1 MRRRHIAALAIFVPV
16 AIVSI
21 LSLYYPLSYEMLSG
35 YMFALALVFK
45 GAILSFY
52 SASKLK
58 LIIFLKSMTIVQGTL
73 LLIKRWFLDNIFSKW
88 LKKNIID
95 HVKVGMVEML
105 EYYKALNLKSKIKN
119 IFIPI
124 ILSVGSAWAVYS
136 MGYLDNILLFTEFKV
151 LIIGV
156 SKTILMMGTKFF
168 GFIINSW
175 ITPILE
181 VFALSYIFS
190 WLENLL
196 GKENPIIKAL
206 NWIGAKLNSI
216 MFFFADMNTKHI
228 DPLLNDRVSDHSRS
242 LSGRLSEYIRNRRIN
257 HEYEQF
263 DKLESMILKG
273 HIDAYYSFKGMSDI
287 RDKKELYRLINKKTD
302 DNLEIV
308 AYVSRDRKGNL
319 ISVDIDNSFYHDI
332 FILEGMAS
340 SHKHGITTELEIDP
354 DRSDYWILNT
364 SSYPA
369 LLKSH
374 SGETKEQEILPHS
387 LSLIKIAT
395 IQDYTMGDIYFE
407 YNGRTET
414 AIPVLD
420 TIQKANN

>member
-45 GAILSFY
+45 GAKLSFY

-58 LIIFLKSMTIVQGTL
+58 LIIFLKSLTIVQGTL

-88 LKKNIID
+88 LKENIID

-395 IQDYTMGDIYFE
+395 IQDYTIGDIYFE

-420 TIQKANN
+420 TIPKANN

>member
-1 MRRRHIAALAIFVPV
+1 MRRRHIAGLAIFVPV

-21 LSLYYPLSYEMLSG
+21 LSLYYPLSYEMLRG

-73 LLIKRWFLDNIFSKW
+73 LLLKRWFLDNVFAKW

-95 HVKVGMVEML
+95 HIKVGMAEML
-105 EYYKALNLKSKIKN
+105 QYYRALNVKSKIRN

-124 ILSVGSAWAVYS
+124 ILSLGSAWAVYS
-136 MGYLDNILLFTEFKV
+136 MGYLDNLLLFTEFKV

-168 GFIINSW
+168 GFMIDSW

-190 WLENLL
+190 WLENVL
-196 GKENPIIKAL
+196 GKQNPIIRAL
-206 NWIGAKLNSI
+206 NWIGARFNSV
-216 MFFFADMNTKHI
+216 MFFFADINRKHI

-242 LSGRLSEYIRNRRIN
+242 LSGRLSEYIRGRRID

-273 HIDAYYSFKGMSDI
+273 HIDAYYSFKGMGDI

-302 DNLEIV
+302 DNLDIV
-308 AYVSRDRKGNL
+308 AYVSRDRRGNL
-319 ISVDIDNSFYHDI
+319 VSVAVDNSFYHDI

-340 SHKHGITTELEIDP
+340 SHKHGISEELEADP
-354 DRSDYWILNT
+354 DSSDYWVLNT
-364 SSYPA
+364 SIYPA
-369 LLKSH
+369 ILKSH
-374 SGETKEQEILPHS
+374 SGQTKEQEILPNS
-387 LSLIKIAT
+387 LSLIKTDIT
-395 IQDYTMGDIYFE
+395 QDYDLGDIYFE
-407 YNGRTET
+407 YNGRTE
-414 AIPVLD
+414 AVIYIED
-420 TIQKANN
+420 TKHKGTE